1 MHRFDY
7 RFLAGDIPASLTGL
21 VGIVCD
27 LGGRES
33 ASVQHE
39 RRAFAALQKTAMV
52 ESVRSSNAIEGIVTT
67 AERMKALV
75 EQNVPPVTHEEREIL
90 GYRNALQEI
99 YTGYERMELSGEL
112 LRHFHWLI
120 EEGTA
125 ADAGRYKRENNW
137 IQERS
142 AEGKIQVRFVPVSAR
157 DTDEAVVQWVMAY
170 REARQDSR
178 INGLLLTACV
188 IVDFLCIHPF
198 RDGNGRVSRLLTSL
212 FLLKEGF
219 DIGRYVS
226 VEKKINDYKY
236 GYYEALKASSA
247 GWHENR
253 NSYEPFITFLLQILY
268 ACYKEMDERFIEGSA
283 HTKSKSRLV
292 ENTLLQCFVP
302 VSKGEIIDR
311 LPEISV
317 TTIERVLGQMVKDGR
332 IVKIGENRGARYMR
346 NSDR

>member
-33 ASVQHE
+33 VRVQHE

-137 IQERS
+137 IQERDP
-142 AEGKIQVRFVPVSAR
+142 EGRIRVRFVPVPASK
-157 DTDEAVVQWVMAY
+157 TEEAMEQLILAC
-170 REARQDSR
+170 REAWQDSR
-178 INGLLLTACV
+178 INRLLLIACV
-188 IVDFLCIHPF
+188 VVDFLCIHPF
-198 RDGNGRVSRLLTSL
+198 RDGNGRVSRLLTN
-212 FLLKEGF
+212 LLLQKAGF
-219 DIGRYVS
+219 DIGRYIS
-226 VEKKINDYKY
+226 VERRINDYKA
-236 GYYEALKASSA
+236 GYYEALKACSD
-247 GWHENR
+247 GWHEN
-253 NSYEPFITFLLQILY
+253 SGTYEPFMAFLLQILY
-268 ACYKEMDERFIEGSA
+268 HCYKELDEKFIEGTVRRKGKA
-283 HTKSKSRLV
+283 KLV
-292 ENTLLQCFVP
+292 ENTLLACFVP
-302 VSKGEIIDR
+302 VSKEELAGR

-317 TTIERVLGQMVKDGR
+317 STIERVLGQMVREGK
-332 IVKIGENRGARYMR
+332 VEKIGSSRSTRYMR
-346 NSDR
+346 KLP

>member
-1 MHRFDY
+1 MLGIY
-7 RFLAGDIPASLTGL
+7 RGIAVCKDLSLVDARLITGKTHQIRCQLA
-21 VGIVCD
+21 
-27 LGGRES
+27 
-33 ASVQHE
+33 
-39 RRAFAALQKTAMV
+39 
-52 ESVRSSNAIEGIVTT
+52 NA
-67 AERMKALV
+67 
-75 EQNVPPVTHEEREIL
+75 
-90 GYRNALQEI
+90 
-99 YTGYERMELSGEL
+99 
-112 LRHFHWLI
+112 
-120 EEGTA
+120 
-125 ADAGRYKRENNW
+125 
-137 IQERS
+137 
-142 AEGKIQVRFVPVSAR
+142 
-157 DTDEAVVQWVMAY
+157 
-170 REARQDSR
+170 
-178 INGLLLTACV
+178 
-188 IVDFLCIHPF
+188 
-198 RDGNGRVSRLLTSL
+198 
-212 FLLKEGF
+212 GF
-219 DIGRYVS
+219 PL
-226 VEKKINDYKY
+226 INDYKY

>member
-7 RFLAGDIPASLTGL
+7 SFIRESIPGSLSGL
-21 VGIVCD
+21 VGIIYD
-27 LGGRES
+27 LRGRGEI
-33 ASVQHE
+33 
-39 RRAFAALQKTAMV
+39 RKTENQRVFEGLRQAAMV
-52 ESVRSSNAIEGIVTT
+52 DSVRSSNAIEGIVTT
-67 AERMKALV
+67 AERAKALV
-75 EQNVPPVTHEEREIL
+75 RQDAVPVNHDEQEIL
-90 GYRNALQEI
+90 GYRNALAEI
-99 YTGYERMELSGEL
+99 YAGFERMELSEEL
-112 LRHFHWLI
+112 VKHFHQRM
-120 EEGTA
+120 EQNAA
-125 ADAGRYKRENNW
+125 ADAGEFKRENNW

-142 AEGKIQVRFVPVSAR
+142 AEGKIQVRFVPVSAK
-157 DTDEAVVQWVMAY
+157 DTGEAVAQWVMAY

-212 FLLKEGF
+212 LLLKEGF

-268 ACYKEMDERFIEGSA
+268 ACYKEMDEKFIAGTA
-283 HTKSKSRLV
+283 RTQSKSRLV

-302 VSKGEIIDR
+302 VSKGEIAAR

>member
-7 RFLAGDIPASLTGL
+7 SFLRESIPGSLSGL
-21 VGIVCD
+21 VGIIYD
-27 LGGRES
+27 LRGRGEI
-33 ASVQHE
+33 
-39 RRAFAALQKTAMV
+39 RKTENQRVFEGLRQAAMV
-52 ESVRSSNAIEGIVTT
+52 DSVRSSNAIEGIVTT
-67 AERMKALV
+67 AERVKALV
-75 EQNVPPVTHEEREIL
+75 RQDAEPLNHDEQEIL
-90 GYRNALQEI
+90 GYRNALAEI
-99 YTGYERMELSGEL
+99 YAGFERMELSEEL
-112 LRHFHWLI
+112 VKHFHQRM
-120 EEGTA
+120 EQNAA
-125 ADAGRYKRENNW
+125 ADAGEFKRENNW

-178 INGLLLTACV
+178 INALLLTACV

-212 FLLKEGF
+212 LLLKEGF

-226 VEKKINDYKY
+226 VETEINDYKY

-283 HTKSKSRLV
+283 HTKSKSGLV

>member
-7 RFLAGDIPASLTGL
+7 SFLRESIPGSLSGL
-21 VGIVCD
+21 VGIIYD
-27 LGGRES
+27 LRGRGEI
-33 ASVQHE
+33 
-39 RRAFAALQKTAMV
+39 RKTENQRVFEGLRQAAMV
-52 ESVRSSNAIEGIVTT
+52 DSVRSSNAIEGIVTT
-67 AERMKALV
+67 AERVKALV
-75 EQNVPPVTHEEREIL
+75 RQDAEPLNHDEQEIL
-90 GYRNALQEI
+90 GYRNALAEI
-99 YTGYERMELSGEL
+99 YAGFERMELSEEL
-112 LRHFHWLI
+112 VKHFHLLM
-120 EEGTA
+120 EQNA
-125 ADAGRYKRENNW
+125 AVDAGEFKRENNW
-137 IQERS
+137 IQERNS
-142 AEGKIQVRFVPVSAR
+142 AGNIQVRFVPVSAKE
-157 DTDEAVVQWVMAY
+157 TDEAMAQWVMAY

-178 INGLLLTACV
+178 INGLLLTACA

-212 FLLKEGF
+212 LLLKEGF

-283 HTKSKSRLV
+283 HTKSKSGLV

>member
-7 RFLAGDIPASLTGL
+7 SFLRESIPGSLSGL
-21 VGIVCD
+21 VGIIYD
-27 LGGRES
+27 LRGRGEI
-33 ASVQHE
+33 
-39 RRAFAALQKTAMV
+39 RKTENQRVFEGLRQAAMV
-52 ESVRSSNAIEGIVTT
+52 DSVRSSNAIEGIVTT
-67 AERMKALV
+67 AERVKALV
-75 EQNVPPVTHEEREIL
+75 RQDAEPLNHDEQEIL
-90 GYRNALQEI
+90 GYRNALAEI
-99 YTGYERMELSGEL
+99 YAGFERMELSEEL
-112 LRHFHWLI
+112 VKHFHLLM
-120 EEGTA
+120 EQNA
-125 ADAGRYKRENNW
+125 AVDAGEFKRENNW
-137 IQERS
+137 IQERNS
-142 AEGKIQVRFVPVSAR
+142 AGNIQVRFVPVSAKE
-157 DTDEAVVQWVMAY
+157 TDEAMAQWVMAY

-178 INGLLLTACV
+178 INGLLLTACA

-212 FLLKEGF
+212 LLLKEGF